1 MENVDYLVS
10 DDEIRLLV
18 SFYIKKYREEAGLT
32 QTELGDKIGK
42 AKTTV
47 ASWEQ
52 GKSLPDPGL
61 LYRIAGYLGKDIRQM
76 YGED

>member
-1 MENVDYLVS
+1 MTEVEYRQIISANL
-10 DDEIRLLV
+10 
-18 SFYIKKYREEAGLT
+18 KKYREEAGLT
-32 QTELGDKIGK
+32 QTELGEKIGK

-61 LYRIAGYLGKDIRQM
+61 LYRIAFYLGKDIRQM